1 VLPGERPIQLFEGLE
16 QFVPLL
22 FWDSDTRILDDDTN
36 KTLERKRSI
45 GQRPYEFVLEHLVE
59 SLGRNQPYKNTD
71 LSAVLGKLHRV

>member
-22 FWDSDTRILDDDTN
+22 FLDSDTLILDDDTN

-45 GQRPYEFVLEHLVE
+45 GQCPYEFVLEHLFE
-59 SLGRNQPYKNTD
+59 SLGRDKPHKNTD
-71 LSAVLGKLHRV
+71 LPAILGELHRV